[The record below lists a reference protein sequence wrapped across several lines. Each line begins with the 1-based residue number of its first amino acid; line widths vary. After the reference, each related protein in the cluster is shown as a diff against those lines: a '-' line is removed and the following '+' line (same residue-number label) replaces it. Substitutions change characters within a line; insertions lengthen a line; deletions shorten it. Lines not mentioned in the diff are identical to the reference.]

1 MNRNSMLTLSTIEE
15 VDKLLGWLKNCPDVA
30 VDKELNATI
39 QYLEKYKQYMVDCK
53 AESEKRIAQFSDT
66 PLIREMCR
74 PEKMDKIVESIEK
87 DKKASKESFDAGL
100 EIIRSPGF
108 FQTWQTICKSK
119 TIRLEDLNSLSFPK
133 EIHNN
138 ILLLFSILLVAVLDI
153 SVGDPRRL
161 HLDRIE
167 AYDYDKKCGKN
178 PRVEDYT
185 ELEFEDSPDEYL
197 FKCKYYDRSYLL
209 LLTVEQG
216 STTLTKL
223 ENLKELRI
231 KYGEDI
237 QEITL
242 W

>member
-100 EIIRSPGF
+100 EIIRSPEF

-178 PRVEDYT
+178 PKVEDYT

-216 STTLTKL
+216 SNTLTKL
-223 ENLKELRI
+223 ENLKELKI

>member
-1 MNRNSMLTLSTIEE
+1 MKNLMLTLSTIEE

-39 QYLEKYKQYMVDCK
+39 QYLEKYKQYMIDCK
-53 AESEKRIAQFSDT
+53 AESENRIAQFSNT
-66 PLIREMCR
+66 PLMREMCK
-74 PEKMDKIVESIEK
+74 PERMGKIVESIEK

-100 EIIRSPGF
+100 EIIRSPEF
-108 FQTWQTICKSK
+108 FQTWQTICKTK
-119 TIRLEDLNSLSFPK
+119 TIRLEELDSLNFSK
-133 EIHNN
+133 GVHDN
-138 ILLLFSILLVAVLDI
+138 ILLLFSILRVAVGDMPV
-153 SVGDPRRL
+153 SDPRRL

-167 AYDYDKKCGKN
+167 AYDYAKKCGKH
-178 PRVEDYT
+178 PKVDDYT
-185 ELEFEDSPDEYL
+185 ELEFEGSPDEYL
-197 FKCKYYDRSYLL
+197 FKCKYYDRSYML
-209 LLTVEQG
+209 LLTIEQR

-223 ENLKELRI
+223 ENLKELKI

>member
-1 MNRNSMLTLSTIEE
+1 MLTLSTIEE

-178 PRVEDYT
+178 PKVEDYT

>member
-1 MNRNSMLTLSTIEE
+1 MLTLSTIEE

>member
-1 MNRNSMLTLSTIEE
+1 MLTLSTIEE

-30 VDKELNATI
+30 IDKELNATI

-100 EIIRSPGF
+100 EIIRSPEF

-178 PRVEDYT
+178 PKVEDYT

-216 STTLTKL
+216 SNTLTKL
-223 ENLKELRI
+223 ENLKELKI

-242 W
+242 WQSFQL

>member
-1 MNRNSMLTLSTIEE
+1 MKNLMLTLSTIEE

-30 VDKELNATI
+30 VDKELNANI
-39 QYLEKYKQYMVDCK
+39 QYLEKYKQYMIDCK
-53 AESEKRIAQFSDT
+53 AESENRIAQFSDT
-66 PLIREMCR
+66 PLMREMCK
-74 PEKMDKIVESIEK
+74 PERMDKIVESIEK

-100 EIIRSPGF
+100 EIIRSPEF
-108 FQTWQTICKSK
+108 FQTWQTIRKTK
-119 TIRLEDLNSLSFPK
+119 TIRLEELDSLNFSK

-138 ILLLFSILLVAVLDI
+138 ILLLFSILLVVIGDMPA
-153 SVGDPRRL
+153 SDPRRL

-167 AYDYDKKCGKN
+167 AYDYAKKCGKN
-178 PRVEDYT
+178 PKVEDYT

-197 FKCKYYDRSYLL
+197 FKCKYYDRCYIL

-216 STTLTKL
+216 SNTLTKL
-223 ENLKELRI
+223 ENLKELKI

>member
-1 MNRNSMLTLSTIEE
+1 MLTLSTIEE

-178 PRVEDYT
+178 PKVEDYT

-242 W
+242 WQSFQS

>member
-1 MNRNSMLTLSTIEE
+1 MKNLMLTLSTIEE

-39 QYLEKYKQYMVDCK
+39 QYLEKYKQYMIDCK
-53 AESEKRIAQFSDT
+53 AESENRIAQFSDT
-66 PLIREMCR
+66 PLMREMCK
-74 PEKMDKIVESIEK
+74 PERMYKIVESIEK

-100 EIIRSPGF
+100 EIIRSPEF
-108 FQTWQTICKSK
+108 FQTWQTICKTK
-119 TIRLEDLNSLSFPK
+119 TIRLEELDSLNFSK

-138 ILLLFSILLVAVLDI
+138 ILLLFSILLVAVGDMPV
-153 SVGDPRRL
+153 SDPRRL

-167 AYDYDKKCGKN
+167 AYDYAKKCGKH
-178 PRVEDYT
+178 PKVDDYT

-197 FKCKYYDRSYLL
+197 FKCKYYDRCYLL

-216 STTLTKL
+216 SNTLTKL
-223 ENLKELRI
+223 ENFKELKI

-242 W
+242 

>member
-1 MNRNSMLTLSTIEE
+1 MKNLMLTLSTIEE

-39 QYLEKYKQYMVDCK
+39 QYLEKYKQYMIDCK
-53 AESEKRIAQFSDT
+53 AESENRIAQFSDT
-66 PLIREMCR
+66 PLMREMCK
-74 PEKMDKIVESIEK
+74 PERMDKIVESIEK

-100 EIIRSPGF
+100 EIIRSPEF
-108 FQTWQTICKSK
+108 FQTWQTICKTK
-119 TIRLEDLNSLSFPK
+119 TIRLEELDSLNFSK

-138 ILLLFSILLVAVLDI
+138 ILLLFSILLVVIGDMPA
-153 SVGDPRRL
+153 SDPRRL

-167 AYDYDKKCGKN
+167 AYDYAKKCGKN
-178 PRVEDYT
+178 PKVEDYT

-197 FKCKYYDRSYLL
+197 FKCKYYDRCYLL

-216 STTLTKL
+216 SNTLTKL
-223 ENLKELRI
+223 ENFKELKI

-242 W
+242 

>member
-1 MNRNSMLTLSTIEE
+1 MNKNSMLTLSTIEE

-39 QYLEKYKQYMVDCK
+39 QYLEKYKQYLIDCE
-53 AESEKRIAQFSDT
+53 AESEKRIAQFLDT
-66 PLIREMCR
+66 PLIRETCK
-74 PEKMDKIVESIEK
+74 PERMGKIVKSIEK

-100 EIIRSPGF
+100 EIIRSPEF
-108 FQTWQTICKSK
+108 FQTWQTICKEK
-119 TIRLEDLNSLSFPK
+119 TIKLEELDSLNFSK
-133 EIHNN
+133 KIHDN
-138 ILLLFSILLVAVLDI
+138 ILLLFSILLVAVGDM
-153 SVGDPRRL
+153 SAGDPRRL

-167 AYDYDKKCGKN
+167 AYDYAKKCGKN
-178 PRVEDYT
+178 PKVDDYT
-185 ELEFEDSPDEYL
+185 ELEFEGSPDEYL
-197 FKCKYYDRSYLL
+197 FKCKYYDRSYML

-223 ENLKELRI
+223 ENLKELKI

>member
-1 MNRNSMLTLSTIEE
+1 MKNLMLTLSTVEE

-39 QYLEKYKQYMVDCK
+39 QYLEKYKQYMIDCK
-53 AESEKRIAQFSDT
+53 TESEKRIAQFSDT
-66 PLIREMCR
+66 PLIREMCK
-74 PEKMDKIVESIEK
+74 PERVDKIVESIEK

-100 EIIRSPGF
+100 EIIKSPGF
-108 FQTWQTICKSK
+108 FQTWQTVCKTK
-119 TIRLEDLNSLSFPK
+119 TIRLEELDSLNLSK
-133 EIHNN
+133 KIHDN
-138 ILLLFSILLVAVLDI
+138 ILLLFSILLVAVVDV

-167 AYDYDKKCGKN
+167 AYDYAKKCGKN
-178 PRVEDYT
+178 PRVDDYT
-185 ELEFEDSPDEYL
+185 ELEFEGSPDEYL
-197 FKCKYYDRSYLL
+197 FKCKYYDRCYIL

-216 STTLTKL
+216 ATTLTKL
-223 ENLKELRI
+223 ENLKELKI

>member
-1 MNRNSMLTLSTIEE
+1 MLTLSTIEE

-30 VDKELNATI
+30 TDKELNATI

-100 EIIRSPGF
+100 EIIRSPEF

-178 PRVEDYT
+178 PKVEDYT

-216 STTLTKL
+216 SNTLTKL
-223 ENLKELRI
+223 ENLKELKI

>member
-1 MNRNSMLTLSTIEE
+1 MNKNSMLTLSTIEE

-39 QYLEKYKQYMVDCK
+39 QYLEKYKQYMIDCK
-53 AESEKRIAQFSDT
+53 IESEKRIAQFSDT
-66 PLIREMCR
+66 PLIREMCK
-74 PEKMDKIVESIEK
+74 PERVDKIVESIEK

-100 EIIRSPGF
+100 EIIKSPGF
-108 FQTWQTICKSK
+108 FQTWQTVCKTK
-119 TIRLEDLNSLSFPK
+119 TIRLEELDSLNFSK
-133 EIHNN
+133 KIHDN
-138 ILLLFSILLVAVLDI
+138 ILLLFSILLVAVVDV

-167 AYDYDKKCGKN
+167 AYDYAKKCGKN
-178 PRVEDYT
+178 PRVDDYT
-185 ELEFEDSPDEYL
+185 ELEFEGSPDEYL
-197 FKCKYYDRSYLL
+197 FKCKYYDRCYIL

-216 STTLTKL
+216 ATTLTKL
-223 ENLKELRI
+223 ENLKELKI
-231 KYGEDI
+231 KYGENI

>member
-30 VDKELNATI
+30 IDKELNATI

-100 EIIRSPGF
+100 EIIRSPEF

-178 PRVEDYT
+178 PKVEDYT

-216 STTLTKL
+216 SNTLTKL
-223 ENLKELRI
+223 ENLKELKI